1 MSRMDVNRSGE
12 MEVFVR
18 VVDLGGFSAA
28 ARAFRMTPSAVS
40 KLLARLESRL
50 GVRLINRSTR
60 KLQLT
65 PEGSAYYERA
75 IRILDDINTAEREA
89 ATGATPR
96 GRLRVNTS
104 VPFGL
109 HRLLPLLPGFV
120 KRYPEVGVDVSLTDT
135 VVDLMEERA
144 DIAIRVGPLRESRLL
159 ARKLGESRMVVVAAP
174 SYLAERGTPQTPADL
189 EQHNMLGFCFIKQ
202 VEGWPF
208 RDGRGNALTIMPSG
222 NSLVSDGEAM
232 QRLVV
237 AGMGLARLTRFHVKA
252 DIDAG
257 RLVPVLEDFNPGD
270 LEAIHAVF
278 VGHGG
283 QLPARVRAF
292 LDYLV
297 EHVRL

>member
-1 MSRMDVNRSGE
+1 MSRIEVNRSGE

-28 ARAFRMTPSAVS
+28 ARSFRMTPSAVS
-40 KLLARLESRL
+40 KLVARLESRL
-50 GVRLINRSTR
+50 GVRLVNRSTR

-65 PEGSAYYERA
+65 PEGTAYYDRA
-75 IRILDDINTAEREA
+75 IRILEDIDTAEREA
-89 ATGATPR
+89 TTGATPR

-109 HRLLPLLPGFV
+109 HRLLPLLPGFMQ
-120 KRYPEVGVDVSLTDT
+120 RYPGVHVDVALTDT
-135 VVDLMEERA
+135 VVDLLEERA
-144 DIAIRVGPLRESRLL
+144 DVAIRVGPLRESRLL
-159 ARKLGESRMVVVAAP
+159 ARKLGESAMVVVAAP
-174 SYLAERGTPQTPADL
+174 SYLERHGTPLAPQDL
-189 EQHNMLGFCFIKQ
+189 ERHNMLGFCFTKQ
-202 VEGWPF
+202 IEGWPF
-208 RDGRGNALTIMPSG
+208 RDSKGGQVSIHPVGNA
-222 NSLVSDGEAM
+222 LVSDGEAM
-232 QRLVV
+232 QRLVI
-237 AGMGLARLTRFHVKA
+237 AGLGLARLTRFHVQA

-257 RLVPVLEDFNPGD
+257 RLVPVLEAYNPGD
-270 LEAIHAVF
+270 LEAAHAVF